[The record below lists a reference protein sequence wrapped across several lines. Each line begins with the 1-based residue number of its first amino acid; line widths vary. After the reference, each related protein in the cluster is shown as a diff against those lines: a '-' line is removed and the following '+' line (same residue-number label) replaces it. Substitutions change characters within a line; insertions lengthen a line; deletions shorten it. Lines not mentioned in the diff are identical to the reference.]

1 MALFKNKNAN
11 KVPLSPRGSLL
22 QKYNNSRNNL
32 LLVVIFTLV
41 NMVMLIVGSSS
52 YFLFSASIPYY
63 LTLFGMLYTGRMP
76 EEIYSSDWEGF
87 QFYDTSY
94 LAIMLAISV
103 VLVAVYVLCWIMG
116 KKHGFGWLI
125 FALISFIID
134 TIFMFVIV
142 DVSADMILD
151 VVFHAWVIISL
162 GSGIAAALKLNKMPP
177 EENEPAEYQGGIP
190 EMPAPLE
197 SGAPIENIPQP
208 ILISATDTQINEIPQ
223 ETVNDIPEEK

>member
-11 KVPLSPRGSLL
+11 KAPLSPRGSLL
-22 QKYNNSRNNL
+22 QKYNNSRNNI
-32 LLVVIFTLV
+32 LLVVIFTLI

-76 EEIYSSDWEGF
+76 EEIYGSDWEGF

-94 LAIMLAISV
+94 LAIMIAISV
-103 VLVAVYVLCWIMG
+103 VLVVIYALCWIMG
-116 KKHGFGWLI
+116 KKHGFGWLV
-125 FALISFIID
+125 FALISFVID

-142 DVSADMILD
+142 GVSADMILD

-197 SGAPIENIPQP
+197 SGAPVENIPQP
-208 ILISATDTQINEIPQ
+208 VSVPAAESGANEIPQ
-223 ETVNDIPEEK
+223 ETVNHIPEEN